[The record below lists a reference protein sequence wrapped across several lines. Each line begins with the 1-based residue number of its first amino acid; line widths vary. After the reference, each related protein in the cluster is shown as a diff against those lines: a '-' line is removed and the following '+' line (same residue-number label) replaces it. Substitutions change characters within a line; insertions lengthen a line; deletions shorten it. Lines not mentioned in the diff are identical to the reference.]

1 MVKNITK
8 RHRKQELST
17 PKNLPIITI
26 YEKDIITIEEVDIK
40 DIPEGALME
49 TVVVIPDETGNLDKA
64 LKKSRKQAKHTE
76 NNFEQK
82 SDNNE

>member
-8 RHRKQELST
+8 RNRKQELST
-17 PKNLPIITI
+17 RKILPITTI

-40 DIPEGALME
+40 DVPEGTLME
-49 TVVVIPDETGNLDKA
+49 TVVVIPDETGNLDKT
-64 LKKSRKQAKHTE
+64 LKKSRKQAKHAE